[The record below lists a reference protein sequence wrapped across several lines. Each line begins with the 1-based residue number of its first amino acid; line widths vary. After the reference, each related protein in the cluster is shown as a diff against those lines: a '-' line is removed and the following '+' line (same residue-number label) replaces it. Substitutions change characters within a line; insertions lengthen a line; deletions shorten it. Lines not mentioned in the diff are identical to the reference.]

1 MMVWAGVVRQALIYS
16 VRTAPIQVTQ
26 HVTNLLFKPNR
37 VHCRASILIWQ
48 LFVSLLGWASGGW
61 MDGQVK
67 VDNGYKLLSTYLN
80 RIFEDQE
87 RLKQQYDKVYAI

>member
-1 MMVWAGVVRQALIYS
+1 
-16 VRTAPIQVTQ
+16 
-26 HVTNLLFKPNR
+26 
-37 VHCRASILIWQ
+37 
-48 LFVSLLGWASGGW
+48 

-67 VDNGYKLLSTYLN
+67 VDNGYKLLSTYSN